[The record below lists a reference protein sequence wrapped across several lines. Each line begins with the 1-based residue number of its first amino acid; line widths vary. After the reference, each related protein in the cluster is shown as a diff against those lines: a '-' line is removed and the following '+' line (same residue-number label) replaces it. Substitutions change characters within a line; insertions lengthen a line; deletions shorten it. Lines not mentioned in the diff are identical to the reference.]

1 MIQGD
6 CNTSFYHMTTLIR
19 RKHNKILNLK
29 YGQGEWIKDL
39 ATVKDFVRS
48 SFCKLCT
55 LELTS
60 SPKLIPMSDL
70 ALPLLSDEE
79 AHILNLPV

>member
-1 MIQGD
+1 M
-6 CNTSFYHMTTLIR
+6 
-19 RKHNKILNLK
+19 
-29 YGQGEWIKDL
+29 

-48 SFCKLCT
+48 SFCKLYT

-79 AHILNLPV
+79 AHILNLLVQDDEIK